1 MKIDLLL
8 LLHLELHLLF
18 LKKQWSLYPLRVLQ
32 CNLNTYIL
40 CSLSDLAS
48 FIREADE
55 GLQQPVKE
63 GDYERLVN
71 VMGYLLNVKERQLT
85 TDEMFEPLK
94 QTIELLKFYDQ
105 ELPEEVNVLL
115 QVTGG
120 SEAALAHLAV
130 LPAVQSAYTLPCT
143 SN

>member
-1 MKIDLLL
+1 MQ
-8 LLHLELHLLF
+8 LELNLLF
-18 LKKQWSLYPLRVLQ
+18 LKKQWSLSLLQVLQ
-32 CNLNTYIL
+32 RHLNARVL
-40 CSLSDLAS
+40 CSLSDLAN

-63 GDYERLVN
+63 RDYERLVN

-85 TDEMFEPLK
+85 TDEIFEPLK

-120 SEAALAHLAV
+120 SEAALARLHLLCFLLCS
-130 LPAVQSAYTLPCT
+130 LPTPSPAPETALQ
-143 SN
+143 

>member
-1 MKIDLLL
+1 MR
-8 LLHLELHLLF
+8 F
-18 LKKQWSLYPLRVLQ
+18 SPLQVLQ
-32 CNLNTYIL
+32 RDLNICAL
-40 CSLSDLAS
+40 CSLSDLAN

-55 GLQQPVKE
+55 GLQQPVEE

-71 VMGYLLNVKERQLT
+71 VMGYLMNVKERQLT
-85 TDEMFEPLK
+85 TDDMFEPLE

-120 SEAALAHLAV
+120 SEAALAHLHLLCFLLYS
-130 LPAVQSAYTLPCT
+130 LPTPSPAPETDLQQA
-143 SN
+143 